1 MVHPLFF
8 SINFFISFLR
18 FVRNYNQTQYEEI
31 FMKFQKLIVTVTSIL
46 CALILAFNA
55 GAINNGSGWYI
66 KRNGNKRPVID
77 KAQEIIYL
85 TFDLG
90 YDNGN
95 TGKILDAL
103 KTEGIRAAF
112 FLLDNIILKN
122 TDLVTRMADEG
133 HLLCN
138 HTKNHKNLTSAS
150 NDEIEKN
157 LTALESI
164 YKEKTGRELS
174 KYFRFPEGRYS
185 ESALK
190 CVQSLGYKTIFWSF
204 AYADWDNSTQPSKE
218 KALKKILSNTHN
230 GAVMLFHPTSCT
242 NAEIFPTLIKAWKEM
257 GYRFGT
263 LDELTK

>member
-1 MVHPLFF
+1 
-8 SINFFISFLR
+8 
-18 FVRNYNQTQYEEI
+18 
-31 FMKFQKLIVTVTSIL
+31 MKFKKLIITITAAF

-55 GAINNGSGWYI
+55 SAAGCGSGWYI

-77 KAQEIIYL
+77 KSQEIIYQYDGYYIDKRVSDEGDDKVIYL

-95 TGKILDAL
+95 TEKILDAL
-103 KTEGIRAAF
+103 KAEKITAAF

-122 TDLVTRMADEG
+122 SDLVTRMADEG

-150 NDEIEKN
+150 SDEIKKN
-157 LTALESI
+157 LTALEDI

-204 AYADWDNSTQPSKE
+204 AYADWDNSSQPSRE
-218 KALKKILSNTHN
+218 KALKKIISNTHN